1 MSVIGKLS
9 NQNDAEL
16 LMLNSRT
23 ERSFVNQDTSLPY
36 NKIRTVCNGLFVPI
50 GIRSIPY
57 SMTVNILDEIFS
69 YHVLCN
75 AYFFTCF
82 YFLKA
87 GLSQQ
92 VGISLERIHT
102 TMQAL
107 LCYVSKT

>member
-9 NQNDAEL
+9 NQNNAEL

-23 ERSFVNQDTSLPY
+23 ERSFVKQDTSLPY

-75 AYFFTCF
+75 AYF
-82 YFLKA
+82 LKA